1 MAFFVFVWR
10 RDTMDDSIQIMDQ
23 LKVSHLL
30 NWNSSSLTDGLL
42 GRRNYRVNL
51 SRGTGV
57 KFSKLRGYFCKF
69 HHYSLGVWG
78 SRLQLTS
85 A

>member
-1 MAFFVFVWR
+1 
-10 RDTMDDSIQIMDQ
+10 MDDSIQIMDQ
-23 LKVSHLL
+23 LKASHLL
-30 NWNSSSLTDGLL
+30 NWNSSSLTEGLL

-51 SRGTGV
+51 SLGPGV
-57 KFSKLRGYFCKF
+57 KSSKLRGYFFKF

-78 SRLQLTS
+78 LWLQLTS